1 MLKLSSF
8 AQKILEEVEK
18 REAELENL
26 VRRSAILEDQRW
38 FYPLLAGHF
47 EKAIQKASDPKIKD
61 IIEEIRSNVDE
72 GLDPIDD
79 FTWVISV
86 HHKKLR
92 KRNLRKNMGFLDFI
106 KSMKKLASDIKK
118 KGLRV
123 KFNTTYTPNGFSLS
137 GFMVSET
144 DMDDKGVFDV
154 NVKGNAYSKSE
165 VEDLLE
171 VIFQRVS
178 FN

>member
-47 EKAIQKASDPKIKD
+47 EEAIQKASDPKVKD

-79 FTWVISV
+79 FTWFISV

>member
-47 EKAIQKASDPKIKD
+47 EEAIQKASDPKVKD

>member
-8 AQKILEEVEK
+8 GQKVLEEFEK
-18 REAELENL
+18 REAELETL

-38 FYPLLAGHF
+38 YYPLLAGHF
-47 EKAIQKASDPKIKD
+47 EEAIQKASDPKIKD
-61 IIEEIRSNVDE
+61 IIEEIKASVDV

-92 KRNLRKNMGFLDFI
+92 KRNLRKNMGFFDFI
-106 KSMKKLASDIKK
+106 KSMKKLSSDIKK

-137 GFMVSET
+137 GFIVSET

-154 NVKGNAYSKSE
+154 NVKGSSYSEKD
-165 VEDLLE
+165 VEELLE

-178 FN
+178 FS